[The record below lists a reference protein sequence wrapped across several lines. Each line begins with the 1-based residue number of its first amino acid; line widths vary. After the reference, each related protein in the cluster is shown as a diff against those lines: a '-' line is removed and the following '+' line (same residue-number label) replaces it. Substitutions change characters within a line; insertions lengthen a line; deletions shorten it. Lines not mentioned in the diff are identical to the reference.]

1 MLDDET
7 MEGSHWNLIRATALD
22 FEPWME
28 KENDEKAGITEER
41 QCNDVCKIES
51 SKWTLAKGYSLITN
65 IQQLEQNAGKW
76 WHYMFIYR
84 CWFYYMSHWAL
95 EHAIL

>member
-22 FEPWME
+22 FEPEME

-41 QCNDVCKIES
+41 QCNDMCVRLNQANEHSLRGIPLLLTYS
-51 SKWTLAKGYSLITN
+51 S
-65 IQQLEQNAGKW
+65 
-76 WHYMFIYR
+76 
-84 CWFYYMSHWAL
+84 
-95 EHAIL
+95 